1 MTYLT
6 YLFWKKW
13 WTGAERAVRQVTAT
27 TTATRHV
34 KGGALTGTAP
44 KRGRHN
50 PRRQAGARREVLQVW
65 GECDRE
71 APAAARAGA
80 QQGALHTWGECD
92 RERLVAAP
100 AGMSSLC
107 QTNTGAMY
115 EPYKPTWPEAEARDL
130 VDKLSP
136 TRGEAAA
143 K

>member
-44 KRGRHN
+44 KRERHN
-50 PRRQAGARREVLQVW
+50 PRRQAGARREALQVW
-65 GECDRE
+65 
-71 APAAARAGA
+71 ARAGA
-80 QQGALHTWGECD
+80 QQGALHTWGECH

-115 EPYKPTWPEAEARDL
+115 EPYKLTWPEAEARDL
-130 VDKLSP
+130 VDN
-136 TRGEAAA
+136 
-143 K
+143 